1 MVGATRIKLFQVTAT
16 GFPFEKSSKELK
28 FNITFVPE
36 DVIVSLIAAGNIS
49 LNPQLPNA
57 NEMPFVISHMYDVCD
72 TAELACPF
80 PANGVLYVHTFVQSF
95 YQRVPFLEPV
105 VANLTLSFDG
115 PYGVLTEI
123 DVKIKAALEVFDQ
136 SGTTILCVVGQTPPV
151 P

>member
-1 MVGATRIKLFQVTAT
+1 
-16 GFPFEKSSKELK
+16 
-28 FNITFVPE
+28 
-36 DVIVSLIAAGNIS
+36 VIVSLIAAGNIS

-80 PANGVLYVHTFVQSF
+80 PAN
-95 YQRVPFLEPV
+95 EPV